1 MGIVNNIYYTVIHK
15 LPDHDN
21 VLIKWNVVT
30 QKNWWLLFNRVV
42 QQCRLMIAG
51 MFKYNN
57 NNNDRLTAFDP
68 GQPG

>member
-1 MGIVNNIYYTVIHK
+1 MGIVSNKYSTVIYK

-42 QQCRLMIAG
+42 QQCRLMIAD
-51 MFKYNN
+51 MFKRNN
-57 NNNDRLTAFDP
+57 NNNNHLTASFP